1 MTDYFAPTELIHLT
15 YEGNFQLECNA
26 TVLCCRVID
35 DDTVQVQL
43 DRTTLHP
50 QGGGQPTDIGMIN
63 AGEEKSV
70 SVSKVTLDR
79 ETGVVTHEGKG
90 KCFQVGDTVMVLVDA
105 DHRRILSECHTSGH
119 VVDSAMARCGKI
131 LPPNK
136 GCVYCVESHD
146 MKDGNIELTFSSLDF
161 PDHFLDGPYVEY
173 KGDIPAEEREG
184 LLTQLQRAFADL
196 VEEDIATKIETLSRE
211 EAELVCNRVQ
221 QNFDLSEF
229 SKGDAPL
236 RIVTVAGWPC
246 PCGGTHVRSTAE
258 LKKRGWGITGM
269 KCKKGVVRVKYGP
282 SSEV

>member
-1 MTDYFAPTELIHLT
+1 MCNGSSVVTNNDGRFCSTELIHLT

-136 GCVYCVESHD
+136 GCVYCVKSHD
-146 MKDGNIELTFSSLDF
+146 I
-161 PDHFLDGPYVEY
+161 
-173 KGDIPAEEREG
+173 
-184 LLTQLQRAFADL
+184 
-196 VEEDIATKIETLSRE
+196 
-211 EAELVCNRVQ
+211 
-221 QNFDLSEF
+221 
-229 SKGDAPL
+229 
-236 RIVTVAGWPC
+236 
-246 PCGGTHVRSTAE
+246 
-258 LKKRGWGITGM
+258 
-269 KCKKGVVRVKYGP
+269 
-282 SSEV
+282 